1 MKQLEHIGIAVKDI
15 DQAIDC
21 YSRLLNT
28 SCYKTEVVESQ
39 QVTTAFFK
47 LKEQKIELLAA
58 TSPESVIA
66 RFIKKSGEG
75 LHHIAFEV
83 DDIKQEMKRLEEEGF
98 TPLQNVPFKGA
109 DNKWVVFY
117 HPKDAHGMLVEICQE
132 IH

>member
-15 DQAIDC
+15 EQAIDS
-21 YSRLLNT
+21 YSRLLKT

-58 TSPESVIA
+58 TTPQSVIA
-66 RFIKKSGEG
+66 RFIEKSGEG

-83 DDIKQEMKRLEEEGF
+83 EDIDAEMVRLEKEGF
-98 TPLQNVPFKGA
+98 TPLQKNPLKGA
-109 DNKWVVFY
+109 DNKWVAFF
-117 HPKDAHGMLVEICQE
+117 HPKDTHGVLVEICQE
-132 IH
+132 IS

>member
-15 DQAIDC
+15 EQAIDS

-28 SCYKTEVVESQ
+28 SCYKIEVVESQ

-58 TSPESVIA
+58 TSPQSVIA
-66 RFIKKSGEG
+66 RFIEKSGEG

-83 DDIKQEMKRLEEEGF
+83 EDIDAEMVRLEKEGF
-98 TPLQNVPFKGA
+98 TPLQKAPFKGA
-109 DNKWVVFY
+109 DNKRVAFF
-117 HPKDAHGMLVEICQE
+117 HPKDTHGVLVELCQE
-132 IH
+132 IS

>member
-15 DQAIDC
+15 EQAIGS

-58 TSPESVIA
+58 TSPQSVIA
-66 RFIKKSGEG
+66 RFIEKSGEG

-83 DDIKQEMKRLEEEGF
+83 EDIDAEMVRLEKEGF
-98 TPLQNVPFKGA
+98 TPLQKTPFKGA
-109 DNKWVVFY
+109 DNKRVAFF
-117 HPKDAHGMLVEICQE
+117 HPKDTHGVLVELCQE
-132 IH
+132 II

>member
-15 DQAIDC
+15 EQAIDS

-28 SCYKTEVVESQ
+28 SCYKTEVIESQ

-58 TSPESVIA
+58 TSPQSVIA
-66 RFIKKSGEG
+66 RFIEKSGEG

-83 DDIKQEMKRLEEEGF
+83 EDIDAEMVRLEKEGF
-98 TPLQNVPFKGA
+98 TPLQKAPYKGA
-109 DNKWVVFY
+109 DNKRVAFF
-117 HPKDAHGMLVEICQE
+117 HPKDTHGVLVELCQE
-132 IH
+132 II

>member
-1 MKQLEHIGIAVKDI
+1 MKQPEHIGIAVKHI
-15 DQAIDC
+15 DKAIDS
-21 YSRLLNT
+21 YSKLVAT

-109 DNKWVVFY
+109 DNKWVAFY

>member
-15 DQAIDC
+15 EQAIHS

-58 TSPESVIA
+58 TSPQSVIA
-66 RFIKKSGEG
+66 RFIEKSGEG

-83 DDIKQEMKRLEEEGF
+83 EDIDAEMVRLEKEGF
-98 TPLQNVPFKGA
+98 TPLQKNPLKGA
-109 DNKWVVFY
+109 DNKWVAFF
-117 HPKDAHGMLVEICQE
+117 HPKDTHGVLVEICQE
-132 IH
+132 IS

>member
-15 DQAIDC
+15 EQAIDS

-28 SCYKTEVVESQ
+28 SCYKIEVVESQ

-58 TSPESVIA
+58 TSAESLIA
-66 RFIKKSGEG
+66 RFIEKSGEG

-83 DDIKQEMKRLEEEGF
+83 EDIDAEMVRLEKEGF
-98 TPLQNVPFKGA
+98 TPLQKTPFKGA
-109 DNKWVVFY
+109 DNKRVAFF
-117 HPKDAHGMLVEICQE
+117 HPKDTHGVLVEICQE
-132 IH
+132 IS

>member
-15 DQAIDC
+15 EQAIDS

-47 LKEQKIELLAA
+47 LKEQKIELVAA
-58 TSPESVIA
+58 TSPQSVIA
-66 RFIKKSGEG
+66 RFIEKSGEG

-83 DDIKQEMKRLEEEGF
+83 EDIDAEMVRLEKEGF
-98 TPLQNVPFKGA
+98 TPLQKKPFKGA
-109 DNKWVVFY
+109 DNKWVAFF
-117 HPKDAHGMLVEICQE
+117 HPKDTHGVLVEICQE
-132 IH
+132 IS

>member
-15 DQAIDC
+15 EQAKDS
-21 YSRLLNT
+21 YSCLLNT

-58 TSPESVIA
+58 TSPQSVIA
-66 RFIKKSGEG
+66 RFIEKSGEG

-83 DDIKQEMKRLEEEGF
+83 EDIDAEMVRLEKEGF
-98 TPLQNVPFKGA
+98 TPLQKAPFKGA
-109 DNKWVVFY
+109 DNKRVAFF
-117 HPKDAHGMLVEICQE
+117 HPKDTHGVLVELCQE
-132 IH
+132 IS

>member
-15 DQAIDC
+15 EQAIHS

-39 QVTTAFFK
+39 QVTTAYFK

-58 TSPESVIA
+58 TSPQSVIA
-66 RFIKKSGEG
+66 RFIEKSGEG

-83 DDIKQEMKRLEEEGF
+83 EDIDAEMVRLEKEGF
-98 TPLQNVPFKGA
+98 TPLQKNPLKGA
-109 DNKWVVFY
+109 DNKWVAFF
-117 HPKDAHGMLVEICQE
+117 HPKDTHGVLVEICQE
-132 IH
+132 IS

>member
-1 MKQLEHIGIAVKDI
+1 MKRLEHIGIAVKDI
-15 DQAIDC
+15 DQAIDS

-66 RFIKKSGEG
+66 RFIEKFGEG
-75 LHHIAFEV
+75 LHHVAFEV
-83 DDIKQEMKRLEEEGF
+83 DDIIAEMKRLEKEGF
-98 TPLQNVPFKGA
+98 TPLQKVPLKGA
-109 DNKWVVFY
+109 DNKWVAFF
-117 HPKDAHGMLVEICQE
+117 HPKDTHGMLVEICQE
-132 IH
+132 MH